1 MKKYS
6 TSVIFV
12 IVGVVSLIASLIIVT
27 VGVFSNIQFITRFGL
42 LLSIL
47 AIVLFVYSM
56 FQYIREYSATRPVSS
71 GYPNYRYFAL
81 KRRTK
86 HDLETFLMYDDLD
99 TAFGIKR
106 DFYNQSKL
114 LGIDE
119 NRYQGDYQDI
129 LAKVRNIK

>member
-1 MKKYS
+1 MNKYS
-6 TSVIFV
+6 IRVIFV
-12 IVGVVSLIASLIIVT
+12 IVGTVSLIASLILVA
-27 VGVFSNIQFITRFGL
+27 VGVFLNAQFVTRLGL
-42 LLSIL
+42 LFSIL
-47 AIVLFVYSM
+47 AIVLFVYTV
-56 FQYIREYSATRPVSS
+56 FRYIQEYSATRPVSS

>member
-1 MKKYS
+1 MEKYS
-6 TSVIFV
+6 IRVIFV
-12 IVGVVSLIASLIIVT
+12 IVGTVSLIASLILVA
-27 VGVFSNIQFITRFGL
+27 VGVFLNAQFITRLGL
-42 LLSIL
+42 LCSIL
-47 AIVLFVYSM
+47 AIVLFVYTV
-56 FQYIREYSATRPVSS
+56 FRYIQEYSATRSVSS
-71 GYPNYRYFAL
+71 GYPNYRYYAL